1 MRYYISDL
9 HFFYENLNQHLD
21 CRGFASAEAMNEYIL
36 ERWNQK
42 VEEGDEVVIL
52 GDVSAGNAEQT
63 NDILKH
69 LKGHLMLIEGN
80 HDHFL
85 RHRKFDRS
93 LFEWVKSY
101 EELRDNKRKV
111 VLCHYPVFCYNGQ
124 YRLDDE
130 GRPRTY
136 MLYGHVHNSQDEV
149 LVNDFIR
156 QTAATGVK
164 SRYVD
169 KLEPIPCNMINCF
182 CMFSDYTPLT
192 LDEWIE
198 VDAERRRQMALS
210 ENK

>member
-9 HFFYENLNQHLD
+9 HFFHENLNQRLD
-21 CRGFASAEAMNEYIL
+21 CRGFESADAMNEYIL
-36 ERWNQK
+36 ERWNRK
-42 VEEGDEVVIL
+42 VGDGDEVVIL

-63 NDILKH
+63 NDILRR

-93 LFEWVKSY
+93 LFEWVKNY

-124 YRLDDE
+124 YRVDDE
-130 GRPRTY
+130 GRPRSY
-136 MLYGHVHNSQDEV
+136 MLYGHVHNSQDEI

-156 QTAATGVK
+156 QTAATRVK

-169 KLEPIPCNMINCF
+169 KPEPIPCNMINC
-182 CMFSDYTPLT
+182 P
-192 LDEWIE
+192 
-198 VDAERRRQMALS
+198 
-210 ENK
+210 

>member
-9 HFFYENLNQHLD
+9 HFFHENLNKRLD
-21 CRGFASAEAMNEYIL
+21 CRGFESADAMNEYIV
-36 ERWNQK
+36 ERWNRK
-42 VEEGDEVVIL
+42 VGDGDEVVIL

-63 NDILKH
+63 NGILKC

-93 LFEWVKSY
+93 LFEWVKPY

-124 YRLDDE
+124 YRVDDE

-156 QTAATGVK
+156 QTAATKVR

-169 KLEPIPCNMINCF
+169 KPEPIPCSMINCF

-198 VDAERRRQMALS
+198 VDAERREQMVLP
-210 ENK
+210 ENH